1 MTLPKITVV
10 TLSYNQGQFLEQTIK
25 SVLEQ
30 DYPNLEYI
38 IMDGGSTDSS
48 VEIIKKYERHLTY
61 WQSRPDGGQSAAI
74 NSGLARAA
82 GDIFCWL
89 NSDDQFMPGALKKA
103 GEYFAEHPDC
113 QWLAGAAEYTNLTHR
128 QQGVYKARFISKLEI
143 AEFWLWAN
151 DRGTVLPQ
159 PSVFWRKELWLISG
173 GYVRENLPNSMDY
186 ELWLRFLAHCVPS
199 LSESIFSRML
209 LHDDCKSVRNFTAQ
223 TNEIVRE
230 AVKFAKLNNFR
241 LNLKF
246 VFSYEAQQIR
256 RLIKCL
262 RLFAPRGLMIHLLKV
277 PAPLLLIWTM
287 SGKARLWRMYADELY
302 F

>member
-1 MTLPKITVV
+1 
-10 TLSYNQGQFLEQTIK
+10 
-25 SVLEQ
+25 
-30 DYPNLEYI
+30 
-38 IMDGGSTDSS
+38 
-48 VEIIKKYERHLTY
+48 
-61 WQSRPDGGQSAAI
+61 
-74 NSGLARAA
+74 
-82 GDIFCWL
+82 
-89 NSDDQFMPGALKKA
+89 
-103 GEYFAEHPDC
+103 
-113 QWLAGAAEYTNLTHR
+113 
-128 QQGVYKARFISKLEI
+128 
-143 AEFWLWAN
+143 
-151 DRGTVLPQ
+151 
-159 PSVFWRKELWLISG
+159 VFWRKELWLISG